1 MKIVKVVERVKKP
14 LVFQKTKNP
23 LFFTLSTSYT
33 TFMSQTK
40 KIALG
45 FVTLGAIALLLMP
58 TAAAQVA
65 SDPEKLLADRFGFT
79 AAEITQARSGKAV
92 AKLLTSQDSADI
104 GVLGAVR
111 VDGAP
116 ARLAGW
122 LRDVGNFRKA
132 AELGLARQISTSPKI
147 GDFADLALDSDELAM
162 LRDCAPGNCDMRL
175 GDSAIKQFQAIDWK
189 AADAGRRA
197 NLVARQLLL
206 GHAEAYLK
214 GGDAAL
220 GAYHNES
227 KPRAAADEFRLVL
240 AQAATLKQ
248 LAAPLTAYLT
258 GFPAAALPQSE
269 SLLYWAKGGA
279 GPDAA
284 ISLHQLVIWRASGG
298 EVMVVDKQLFSS
310 RYIEAGLTVISMAP
324 TVDGK
329 GFYVLAGVR
338 ARSSQLSGMGARML
352 RGRVEKVARDTA
364 SMYLNWIR
372 SSLSSA
378 ADGIW

>member
-1 MKIVKVVERVKKP
+1 MMLR
-14 LVFQKTKNP
+14 F
-23 LFFTLSTSYT
+23 
-33 TFMSQTK
+33 
-40 KIALG
+40 G
-45 FVTLGAIALLLMP
+45 TLGVITMLLAP
-58 TAAAQVA
+58 AAAAQVA

-79 AAEITQARSGKAV
+79 AAEIAQARSGKSV
-92 AKLLTSQDSADI
+92 AKLLTSQDSSDI

-111 VDGAP
+111 VDGTP

-122 LRDVGNFRKA
+122 LQDVANFRKA
-132 AELGLARQISTSPKI
+132 AELGLARRISTPPTM
-147 GDFADLALDSDELAM
+147 GDFADLALDSNELAA
-162 LRDCAPGNCDMRL
+162 LRDCAPGNCDLRL
-175 GDSAIKQFQAIDWK
+175 GASAIKQFQAIDWK

-197 NLVARQLLL
+197 NLIARQLML

-220 GAYHNES
+220 GAYHNDS

-248 LAAPLTAYLT
+248 LAAPLTSYLT
-258 GFPAAALPQSE
+258 GFPAATLPQSE

-284 ISLHQLVIWRASGG
+284 ISLHQLVVWRAPGG
-298 EVMVVDKQLFSS
+298 EVMVVDKLLFSS
-310 RYIEAGLTVISMAP
+310 RYTEAGLTVISMAP
-324 TVDGK
+324 TADGK

-338 ARSSQLSGMGARML
+338 ARSSQLSGLGARML

-364 SMYLNWIR
+364 TMYLDWIR
-372 SSLSSA
+372 ASLS
-378 ADGIW
+378 

>member
-1 MKIVKVVERVKKP
+1 MGLRG
-14 LVFQKTKNP
+14 LV
-23 LFFTLSTSYT
+23 TSAV
-33 TFMSQTK
+33 
-40 KIALG
+40 IAL
-45 FVTLGAIALLLMP
+45 VIMP
-58 TAAAQVA
+58 AAAAQVPT
-65 SDPEKLLADRFGFT
+65 DPEKLLADRFGFT
-79 AAEITQARSGKAV
+79 AAEITQARGGKAV
-92 AKLLTSQDSADI
+92 AKLLTSQDSSDI
-104 GVLGAVR
+104 GVLGVVR
-111 VDGAP
+111 IDGTP
-116 ARLAGW
+116 ARLSGW
-122 LRDVGNFRKA
+122 LRDVANFRKA
-132 AELGLARQISTSPKI
+132 AELGLARQIGTPPKI
-147 GDFADLALDSDELAM
+147 GDFADLALDSDELAA
-162 LRDCAPGNCDMRL
+162 LRDCAPGNCDLRL
-175 GDSAIKQFQAIDWK
+175 GDAAIKQFQAIDWK

-197 NLVARQLLL
+197 NLIARQLLL
-206 GHAEAYLK
+206 GHADAYLK

-227 KPRAAADEFRLVL
+227 QPRAAADEFRLVL
-240 AQAATLKQ
+240 AQATTLKQ
-248 LAAPLTAYLT
+248 LAAPLTSYLT
-258 GFPAAALPQSE
+258 GFPAVALPQSE

-284 ISLHQLVIWRASGG
+284 ISIHQLVTWRAPGG
-298 EVMVVDKQLFSS
+298 EIIVVDKLLFSS

-338 ARSSQLSGMGARML
+338 ARSSQLSGLGARML